1 MQPNVTAASIAAQ
14 CLQDRIVTGKE
25 PVPILAIFDSVY
37 QTGTAVLVDLVAR
50 SLARQRPVTVLCL
63 EYSATTWRSILAKT
77 VGGSAA
83 ASPHLNLVDLS
94 ASLPAT
100 ADATYFDTRILPA
113 LHKHAKSE
121 DPILA
126 IIDAVD
132 ALVQL
137 APRSTTLSTGAWL
150 TRHLRRTHAACP
162 SGSTLAFGVG
172 ADTFTAPRQDHVA
185 TRVIDVPT
193 AVRHL
198 AMVTIDAENAALA
211 EQERTV
217 VRNVAAHDLR
227 LDLGAND
234 PDRLVCRVTCRKTRA
249 GKYVAERNLAEWRGG
264 QLHVQPFVDAESGE
278 PEVVVPVPARA
289 PDGEGE
295 VVRAVPK
302 TSKAVTTKAPS
313 PSTAAAAADP
323 AANLSFNLRLTDRQR
338 EARERVVLPYMA
350 VQHESQLGTAA
361 TTALAASPT
370 GGGATIFYEYDVD
383 DDFDDDDP
391 DADLEI

>member
-1 MQPNVTAASIAAQ
+1 MQPNVPTASIAAQ
-14 CLQDRIVTGKE
+14 CLQGRIATGKE
-25 PVPILAIFDSVY
+25 PVPILAVFDSVN

-50 SLARQRPVTVLCL
+50 SLARQRPVVVFCL
-63 EYSATTWRSILAKT
+63 EYSAATWRSMLSRT

-83 ASPHLNLVDLS
+83 ASPQLALADLFT
-94 ASLPAT
+94 SLPAN
-100 ADATYFDTRILPA
+100 ADAPYFDTRILPA
-113 LHKHAKSE
+113 LQRHAKSE
-121 DPILA
+121 EPILVA
-126 IIDAVD
+126 IDAVD

-137 APRSTTLSTGAWL
+137 APSSTTVSNGAWL
-150 TRHLRRTHAACP
+150 TRHLRRIYAACP

-172 ADTFTAPRQDHVA
+172 ADTFPAPQLSHVA
-185 TRVIDVPT
+185 THVIDVPT

-198 AMVTIDAENAALA
+198 ATVTVDVENAALA

-264 QLHVQPFVDAESGE
+264 RLHVQPFVDADPVE
-278 PEVVVPVPARA
+278 PEVPAPARA
-289 PDGEGE
+289 ADGEGE

-302 TSKAVTTKAPS
+302 TSKAPAPA
-313 PSTAAAAADP
+313 PTPALAAADP
-323 AANLSFNLRLTDRQR
+323 AANLPFNLRLTDRQR

-350 VQHESQLGTAA
+350 VQHEPQPVAAATAA
-361 TTALAASPT
+361 PAASSAS
-370 GGGATIFYEYDVD
+370 GGATIFYEYDVD